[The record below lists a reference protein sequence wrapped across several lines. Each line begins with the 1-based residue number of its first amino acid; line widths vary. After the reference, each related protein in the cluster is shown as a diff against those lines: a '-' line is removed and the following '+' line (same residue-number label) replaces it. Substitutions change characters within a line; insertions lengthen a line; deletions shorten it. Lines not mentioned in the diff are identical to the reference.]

1 VVAAALG
8 LVLDAAHP
16 KPFRPSR
23 GSSDGRAGWFNGSMP
38 EPSAPLSADVAE
50 LLVKQ
55 TLMAAERTWLTW
67 WRSALVATAGSLAVG
82 RVTPQALHVAAWP
95 YVLLGVGYGVLAI
108 GMVLVGAWRQRRLAR
123 AVVAGV
129 DSTLDSRLV
138 AVFTAGSAALGVC
151 TIALVLAQ
159 S

>member
-1 VVAAALG
+1 MPEHSAAA
-8 LVLDAAHP
+8 
-16 KPFRPSR
+16 
-23 GSSDGRAGWFNGSMP
+23 
-38 EPSAPLSADVAE
+38 SADVGE
-50 LLVKQ
+50 LILKQ

-67 WRSALVATAGSLAVG
+67 WRTALVATAGALAIG

-108 GMVLVGAWRQRRLAR
+108 GMVIVGAHRHRRLAR
-123 AVVAGV
+123 AALTGI
-129 DSTLDSRLV
+129 DSGLDSRVV
-138 AVFTAGSAALGVC
+138 AAFTVGGIALGLC